1 MLGTGE
7 SGLSHTRLF
16 NQLSRHNGRAR
27 NGNRRR
33 IPGNQLVTIL
43 ACALYTREAPT
54 AAALHPRQLFNR
66 RRFHEPMAVTR
77 KSRASCR
84 AGSKASRAKS
94 PGEVDRLV
102 DRDRACSVL
111 GFVWHCRLFLAATSG
126 KAATRAALSSKRT
139 DQRSG
144 LHPAGWRTEP
154 RYQP

>member
-1 MLGTGE
+1 MLGAGD
-7 SGLSHTRLF
+7 SLCSHTGLF

-27 NGNRRR
+27 NGNMRR

-43 ACALYTREAPT
+43 ACALDTREAPT
-54 AAALHPRQLFNR
+54 AAALYPRQLFNR
-66 RRFHEPMAVTR
+66 RPFHEPMEVT
-77 KSRASCR
+77 SNCR
-84 AGSKASRAKS
+84 QVRRPRREGGRAKA
-94 PGEVDRLV
+94 PGEVDQLV
-102 DRDRACSVL
+102 DRDRACCVL

-139 DQRSG
+139 DQRSR